1 VKSHQKKIIV
11 LCGPTAVG
19 KTDLSL
25 QIAEKISSEI
35 ISVDSMQVYRHMDI
49 GTAKPS
55 REERSR
61 IPHHLIDIVDPDE
74 HYTMGRF
81 VKDADKA
88 IEKIYRHNKIPLL
101 AGGTGLY
108 FKGLFQGFFAEND
121 LLTEHAENEENQK
134 KTRFIRDEIRK
145 RLREEGNKILHRELT
160 DIDPESAERIHPN
173 DTQRLLRGLEIFYVT
188 GIPWSQH
195 LANQSRNS
203 RRYQLIKIGLSRPR
217 RELYKR
223 IDKRVQIMVEK
234 GLLEE
239 VKKLL
244 AMGYSRKLKAMQ
256 AIGYRHM
263 INFLEGSWNWNQTL
277 ALLARDTRHYA
288 KRQFTW
294 FNNDP
299 EISWYDVQQKS
310 KIIQDIEK
318 FIIK

>member
-1 VKSHQKKIIV
+1 VKSHQDKIIV

-25 QIAEKISSEI
+25 QIAEKFSCEI
-35 ISVDSMQVYRHMDI
+35 LSVDSMQVYRHMDI

-55 REERSR
+55 REERGH

-74 HYTMGRF
+74 HYTLGRF
-81 VKDADKA
+81 VKDADEA
-88 IEKIYRHNKIPLL
+88 IQNIYRHNKIPLL

-108 FKGLFQGFFAEND
+108 FKGLFQGVFAEND
-121 LLTEHAENEENQK
+121 LLAEQVEDKENQK
-134 KTRFIRDEIRK
+134 TESTRNELRK
-145 RLREEGNKILHRELT
+145 RHQEEGNEALHRELT
-160 DIDPESAERIHPN
+160 DIDPKSAERIHPN
-173 DTQRLLRGLEIFYVT
+173 DTQRLLRGLEVFYIT
-188 GIPWSQH
+188 GRPWSQH

-203 RRYQLIKIGLSRPR
+203 VRYQSLKIGLSRPR
-217 RELYKR
+217 PELYER
-223 IDKRVQIMVEK
+223 IDQRVRLMVK
-234 GLLEE
+234 QGLLDE

-263 INFLEGSWNWNQTL
+263 INFLEGGWSWDQTL

-294 FNNDP
+294 FNSDP

-310 KIIQDIEK
+310 KILQDIER